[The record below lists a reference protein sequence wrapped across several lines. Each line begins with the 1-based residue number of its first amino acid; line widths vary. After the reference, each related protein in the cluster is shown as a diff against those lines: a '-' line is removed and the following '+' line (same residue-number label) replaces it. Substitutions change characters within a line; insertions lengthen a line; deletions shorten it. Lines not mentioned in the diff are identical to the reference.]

1 MKIVTI
7 NSNQD
12 LYVLGTSITSN
23 PATENKPLNPNP
35 LWTKTRILIQKGI
48 HDYPAEIKD
57 WDTIKALAK
66 NFIIT
71 IGEVK
76 EGELTDLTMEEAVKN
91 KKQAESIAKE
101 EKAVTDKKKARK
113 QKLEELADLSLDNQ
127 YKETL
132 ID

>member
-7 NSNQD
+7 HSNQD
-12 LYVLGTSITSN
+12 LYVLGTFITSN
-23 PATENKPLNPNP
+23 PSTESKPMNPNP
-35 LWTKTRILIQKGI
+35 IWTKTRILIKTGV

-76 EGELTDLTMEEAVKN
+76 EGELTDVTMEEAVKV

-101 EKAVTDKKKARK
+101 EKIANDKKKARK
-113 QKLEELADLSLDNQ
+113 QKLEELADLSLEKQ
-127 YKETL
+127 YKESL